1 MSKTNTL
8 LFEADHKLGSA
19 IADLEDLTINKNRS
33 VNIHDVLRDITQ
45 TQEIIRE
52 FLSKNTTNQ
61 EVEDE
66 TGI

>member
-33 VNIHDVLRDITQ
+33 VNIHDVLREITQ

-66 TGI
+66 TRI

>member
-8 LFEADHKLGSA
+8 LFEADHKLGVA
-19 IADLEDLTINKNRS
+19 ISDLEDLTINKNRS
-33 VNIHDVLRDITQ
+33 VNIHDVLREITQ
-45 TQEIIRE
+45 SQEIIRE

>member
-19 IADLEDLTINKNRS
+19 ITDLEDLTINKNRS
-33 VNIHDVLRDITQ
+33 VNIHEVLREITQ

-66 TGI
+66 KGI